1 MTGQIAGYNTG
12 DIVSGL
18 QSRGWRPSTPP
29 SLHSALRSLGRVIR
43 RSGEHCRGFLDV
55 LGKEGTLAMP
65 NSAASSPRETIRS
78 WTASDHLGEW
88 SSGEERQWRH
98 AVDEPR

>member
-12 DIVSGL
+12 DIASGL
-18 QSRGWRPSTPP
+18 QSLGLAAGDTAFVHYSSWRS
-29 SLHSALRSLGRVIR
+29 GRVE
-43 RSGEHCRGFLDV
+43 GGPETVVAAFLDV

-78 WTASDHLGEW
+78 GAATA
-88 SSGEERQWRH
+88 RR
-98 AVDEPR
+98 R